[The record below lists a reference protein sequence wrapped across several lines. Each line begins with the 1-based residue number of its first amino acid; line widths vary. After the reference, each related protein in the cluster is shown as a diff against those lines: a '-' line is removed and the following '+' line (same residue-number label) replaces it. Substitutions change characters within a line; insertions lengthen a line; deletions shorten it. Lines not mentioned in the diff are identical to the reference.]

1 MRYNRPRLLTPPR
14 EEEEVYPYRR
24 AWSSIVRE
32 IGILTAMSAGFY
44 ALGLVGIRIPERIHA
59 PMNYILPFVP
69 VALWL
74 YFSAWRESRVL
85 EPRYQLFAVMLVSG
99 LVANAMGVPLINALN
114 PNDWLASAGS
124 FERIFGYML
133 TVGLIQQGLVYM
145 VLRVILWQEGF
156 RNRWDTLAYAG
167 AAAVGYATVTNL
179 HLITDGVISPDVLAL
194 RIYTNVV
201 MHYAACAILAYGL
214 SELRFNPKVF
224 FIMPVAMLASALVT
238 GAVISIRAS
247 LTNSGFV
254 LGIGGTRPLFGFVF
268 SVVVVII
275 VFVLTAF
282 LYNNAERR
290 EREAIEGD

>member
-1 MRYNRPRLLTPPR
+1 
-14 EEEEVYPYRR
+14 
-24 AWSSIVRE
+24 
-32 IGILTAMSAGFY
+32 
-44 ALGLVGIRIPERIHA
+44 
-59 PMNYILPFVP
+59 
-69 VALWL
+69 
-74 YFSAWRESRVL
+74 
-85 EPRYQLFAVMLVSG
+85 
-99 LVANAMGVPLINALN
+99 
-114 PNDWLASAGS
+114 
-124 FERIFGYML
+124 
-133 TVGLIQQGLVYM
+133 
-145 VLRVILWQEGF
+145 
-156 RNRWDTLAYAG
+156 
-167 AAAVGYATVTNL
+167 
-179 HLITDGVISPDVLAL
+179 
-194 RIYTNVV
+194 
-201 MHYAACAILAYGL
+201 ILAYGL